1 MGHTLAISK
10 RFWLNFLMIF
20 EAEGYF
26 QIGGPNLVNIIQNSS
41 KKGKL
46 RGRDIINVGISNHI
60 IDL

>member
-46 RGRDIINVGISNHI
+46 RGGI
-60 IDL
+60 

>member
-26 QIGGPNLVNIIQNSS
+26 QIGGPNLVNIIQSSS